1 MSIWCLLA
9 DALPP
14 ERPEAPL
21 RPARG
26 NPFENPELIWGMV
39 GLMAALL
46 VGAAAVYF
54 ADKWRKNALKQDD
67 GTGALGSYRDMYN
80 AGEISAEE
88 YAELK
93 KRAGA
98 QIKAQQRGAPAQP
111 APAPA
116 PAPNPPPGAPD
127 QPPPAQ

>member
-1 MSIWCLLA
+1 MSIWAILA

-14 ERPEAPL
+14 E
-21 RPARG
+21 PAQPPKRD
-26 NPFENPELIWGMV
+26 PFESAELIWGMI

-54 ADKWRKNALKQDD
+54 ADKWRKNAAKPDD
-67 GTGALGSYRDMYN
+67 GTGVLSSYRDMYN
-80 AGEISAEE
+80 AGEITAEE

-93 KRAGA
+93 KRAAGKM
-98 QIKAQQRGAPAQP
+98 KAQQAG

-127 QPPPAQ
+127 QPPPAL

>member
-1 MSIWCLLA
+1 MSIWAVLA

-14 ERPEAPL
+14 P
-21 RPARG
+21 PAQPAKG
-26 NPFENPELIWGMV
+26 NPFEREELIWGMV

-54 ADKWRKNALKQDD
+54 ADKWRKNAAKPDD
-67 GTGALGSYRDMYN
+67 GTGALSSYRDMYN

-88 YAELK
+88 YADLK
-93 KRAGA
+93 KRAAG
-98 QIKAQQRGAPAQP
+98 QMKANRAGAPAQP

-116 PAPNPPPGAPD
+116 PPPNPPPGAPD
-127 QPPPAQ
+127 QSPPAQ

>member
-1 MSIWCLLA
+1 MLLWTVLA

-14 ERPEAPL
+14 P
-21 RPARG
+21 PAQPPKG
-26 NPFENPELIWGMV
+26 NPFEREELIWGML
-39 GLMAALL
+39 GLVAALL

-54 ADKWRKNALKQDD
+54 ADKWRKGALKQDD
-67 GTGALGSYRDMYN
+67 GTGALSSYRDMYN
-80 AGEISAEE
+80 AGEITAEE

-93 KRAGA
+93 KRAAG
-98 QIKAQQRGAPAQP
+98 QMKAKQP

-127 QPPPAQ
+127 QPPPAH